1 MKYLKYSIAL
11 LLLYTGDSEVS
22 AAAFTWEENNQLASI
37 NQKKSEEVQAAL
49 EKLNKSV
56 DAQINNNHDRN
67 QLILRGEI

>member
-1 MKYLKYSIAL
+1 MKHLKYSIAL
-11 LLLYTGDSEVS
+11 LLLYPGDSEVS

>member
-1 MKYLKYSIAL
+1 MKHLKYSIAL
-11 LLLYTGDSEVS
+11 LLSYPRYSEVS
-22 AAAFTWEENNQLASI
+22 AAAFIWEENNQLASI

-67 QLILRGEI
+67 